1 MKELALYILDL
12 SQNSI
17 RAGAKNI
24 CIEIN
29 IDTSKDMLKV
39 SIEDD
44 GCGMKEELL
53 KKVTDPFVTTRKERK
68 VGLGIPLFK
77 ELVQQCEGNFEIFS
91 EEGKGTKIMG
101 TFKLSSVDL
110 VPLGDIASTIVSVI
124 LSAPEVDIVY
134 KYNKD
139 NHEFLFDT
147 KELKKILKG
156 VNINDIKVLNWIK
169 EYINENMKGDMEVE

>member
-24 CIEIN
+24 YIEIN

-44 GCGMKEELL
+44 GCGMNEKFL
-53 KKVTDPFVTTRKERK
+53 KKVTDPFITTRKERK

-77 ELVQQCEGNFEIFS
+77 ELVQLCGGNFEIFS
-91 EEGKGTKIMG
+91 EEGKGTKIIG

-110 VPLGDIASTIVSVI
+110 VPIGDMASTIVSLI

-139 NHEFLFDT
+139 NYEFLFDT
-147 KELKKILKG
+147 KELKKILKE

-169 EYINENMKGDMEVE
+169 EYVKENMKGDMEV

>member
-24 CIEIN
+24 YIEIN

-44 GCGMKEELL
+44 GCGMNEKFL
-53 KKVTDPFVTTRKERK
+53 KKVTDPFITTRKERK

-77 ELVQQCEGNFEIFS
+77 ELAQLCEGNFEIFS
-91 EEGKGTKIMG
+91 EEGKGTKIIA
-101 TFKLSSVDL
+101 TFKLSSIDL
-110 VPLGDIASTIVSVI
+110 VPIGDMASTIVSLI

-134 KYNKD
+134 KYSKD
-139 NHEFLFDT
+139 GYEFLFDT
-147 KELKKILKG
+147 KELRKVLKE
-156 VNINDIKVLNWIK
+156 VSLNDIKVVNWIK
-169 EYINENMKGDMEVE
+169 EYVKENMKGDMEV